1 MSASSVCPPET
12 IPADV
17 GHRLAAAGVEG
28 TPERVRAL
36 SFGKTAVR
44 LGGGAGF
51 VKLAC
56 GPFAVE
62 LARREAAAY
71 AAAPPRPPF
80 TRPELLGFHD
90 GGDWAALWLSSID
103 GTPESAWRALLP
115 CRGPFDGAGATVQP
129 LSVVLDV
136 MVPANDPSS
145 SAASLRRLLIER
157 EGDRA
162 IACERAHGDF
172 LYWNVLRRRG
182 APPTLIDFEHSLSL
196 APRGH
201 DRLYWTTVPLLRRAA
216 AMGGAGAACRAM
228 GLLLR
233 LTAGPHLAATF
244 LLHLRA
250 RLEREQ
256 AAACRP
262 EDARAHETQWRA
274 RQLELIGHLLRET
287 LR

>member
-1 MSASSVCPPET
+1 VSASSIRPLET

-17 GHRLAAAGVEG
+17 GHRLAAAGVAG
-28 TPERVRAL
+28 TPEWVRPL

-51 VKLAC
+51 VKLSC

-71 AAAPPRPPF
+71 AEPPPRPPF
-80 TRPELLGFHD
+80 ARPELLGFHD
-90 GGDWAALWLSSID
+90 GGDWATLWLSSID

-115 CRGPFDGAGATVQP
+115 CRGPFDGADVTIRP
-129 LSVVLDV
+129 LSAVLEV
-136 MVPANDPSS
+136 MVPATNPSS
-145 SAASLRRLLIER
+145 PVASLRRLLVER

-182 APPTLIDFEHSLSL
+182 APPTLIDFEHSLSI

-201 DRLYWTTVPLLRRAA
+201 DRLYWTAVPLLRRAA
-216 AMGGAGAACRAM
+216 AMGGAEAAGRAM

-233 LTAGPHLAATF
+233 LTVGPHLAATF

-256 AAACRP
+256 TATCRP